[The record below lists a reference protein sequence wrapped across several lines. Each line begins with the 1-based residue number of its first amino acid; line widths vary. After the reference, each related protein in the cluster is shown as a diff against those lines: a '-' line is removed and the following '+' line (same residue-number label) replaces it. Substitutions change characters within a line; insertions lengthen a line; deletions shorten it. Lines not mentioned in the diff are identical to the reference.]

1 MGANAQHEI
10 SLSSMPSTQGHPLTL
25 NHLNIQ
31 PEANNSTDDKIAH
44 IMKEQFGL
52 KLKELTGTY

>member
-10 SLSSMPSTQGHPLTL
+10 SPSSMPSTQGHPLTL

-44 IMKEQFGL
+44 IMKE
-52 KLKELTGTY
+52 